1 MADIKIVCEGCGT
14 ENTFSEYSKPES
26 RLCSNCSAPLLNS
39 AASGRKKLR
48 IRDMSSEESK
58 NTTLRGTPLHPE
70 QEEHE
75 EQAKSS
81 GGKKRRRR
89 RTRAPSSL
97 LLGFILFLLVGG
109 LLVGAQYCIES
120 GTKVADID
128 IPGIYSWL
136 RILFIAV
143 AAILVVIDAFRDG
156 QFTGFLAL
164 LFPPYLIFYA
174 LAKMDSFWRQGLFI
188 AVMVALGMELHFMK
202 EDAIITHCDNFIQE
216 RIDFVSDSFER
227 VRE

>member
-1 MADIKIVCEGCGT
+1 MADIKIVCESCGT
-14 ENTFSEYSKPES
+14 ESTFSEYSKPES
-26 RLCSNCSAPLLNS
+26 RQCASCSASLQNA

-70 QEEHE
+70 QEEQE
-75 EQAKSS
+75 KSS
-81 GGKKRRRR
+81 GDKKKRKR
-89 RTRAPSSL
+89 RTKAPSSL
-97 LLGFILFLLVGG
+97 LLGCILFVLVGG

-136 RILFIAV
+136 RLAFLAV
-143 AAILVVIDAFRDG
+143 AAVLVIVEAFRDG
-156 QFTGFLAL
+156 QFVGFLAL
-164 LFPPYLIFYA
+164 IFPPYLIYYA
-174 LAKMDSFWRQGLFI
+174 LAKMDSFWRQGIFV
-188 AVMVALGMELHFMK
+188 AVMVALGMELHFIK

-216 RIDFVSDSFER
+216 RIDSVSDGFER
-227 VRE
+227 MRE